1 MGVKLDLLRGQGL
14 VINSPL
20 VLLVADQSLETSQ
33 AAALDIDGGFG
44 DRRIFVTVLGD
55 HLTLLLRERTGVLS
69 KRMSTF
75 GNISTRH
82 LGMVLIALHMYRRH
96 NRLVRGARDGFAS
109 DGTEIDGK

>member
-1 MGVKLDLLRGQGL
+1 MGIKLDLLRGQGL

-20 VLLVADQSLETSQ
+20 VLLVADQFLETAQ

-44 DRRIFVTVLGD
+44 DRRIFITVLGD

-69 KRMSTF
+69 KGMSTF

-82 LGMVLIALHMYRRH
+82 LGMALIALHMYRRH